1 MQAPCEKDGLPDG
14 VIVRQAATV
23 EGGHEEKVGC
33 NGEYSQESKQ
43 AD

>member
-1 MQAPCEKDGLPDG
+1 MQTPGDKHGLSDG

-23 EGGHEEKVGC
+23 ESGHEEEVGC
-33 NGEYSQESKQ
+33 DRECSQESKQ